1 MKVDDGIAPVVRTA
15 EQLLELGFGHLFA
28 NSGDLCCGLGKGV
41 LAFFIFSNIKEKPG
55 LFQLGAMLC
64 PCVDDRFERRLFF
77 EYRLS
82 FFCVVP
88 EIGLRGD
95 LVQFLDPLLL
105 AFDVKDASAE
115 DRDAVRGEST
125 VLLFLP
131 TLLFRFRRNDR
142 LPVGIIP

>member
-41 LAFFIFSNIKEKPG
+41 LAFFIFSNIKKKPG

-77 EYRLS
+77 EYRLG

>member
-15 EQLLELGFGHLFA
+15 EQLLELGFGHFFA

-41 LAFFIFSNIKEKPG
+41 LVFFIFSDIKKKPG
-55 LFQLGAMLC
+55 LFQLDAMLC

-77 EYRLS
+77 EYRLG

-95 LVQFLDPLLL
+95 LVQLLDPVLL
-105 AFDVKDASAE
+105 AFDVKDASAGA
-115 DRDAVRGEST
+115 RDAVRGEST

-131 TLLFRFRRNDR
+131 TLLFRFRMAAL
-142 LPVGIIP
+142 LPGGIIP

>member
-41 LAFFIFSNIKEKPG
+41 LAFFIFSNIKKKPG
-55 LFQLGAMLC
+55 LFQFGAMLC

-142 LPVGIIP
+142 LRVGIIP

>member
-28 NSGDLCCGLGKGV
+28 NSGDLCCGLGEGV

-77 EYRLS
+77 EYRLG

-142 LPVGIIP
+142 LRVGIIP